1 MCKNKL
7 SGIKMIYRSNREEVK
22 RSKFPSFLTIDKLE
36 EVKSFHKT
44 MNNYKKTPLVNLNSL
59 AKELG
64 LRSILV
70 KDESKRGGLNSFKV
84 LGSSYAIA
92 KLICKR
98 LNLRLK
104 DVNFNYLKSEEV
116 KNKTGEITFVT
127 CSDGNHGRGVAW
139 TAREIGQKAVV
150 YLPKGT
156 ARRRVEA
163 IIELGAKAI
172 VTDLNYDDTVRYA
185 VKIAQENNWEI
196 VQDTAWEGYTEIPIW
211 IMQGYAAMAY
221 EALEQIEEM
230 GIKKPTHM
238 FIQAGVGAMAGA
250 VLGFCVNYFNGK
262 HPITTVI
269 EPVNAACMFRSA
281 EINDGKPHGVI
292 GGLETIMAGLAC
304 GEPILYGWEILRDFS
319 DAFSMCPDYVTA
331 RGMRILANP
340 LENDEKVISGESGA
354 VGTGFISLIMQRKE
368 LTEIKEKLALNQ
380 NSTVILFSTEGA
392 TDPVNYRSVVWD
404 GKYNIPY

>member
-1 MCKNKL
+1 MSKNKL
-7 SGIKMIYRSNREEVK
+7 SGIKIIYRNNRSEATK
-22 RSKFPSFLTIDKLE
+22 YNFPSFLTIDELE
-36 EVKSFHKT
+36 EVKNFHKT
-44 MNNYKKTPLVNLNSL
+44 INNYNKTPLVNLNNL
-59 AKELG
+59 ARELG
-64 LRSILV
+64 LRSLLV

-92 KLICKR
+92 KLICKK
-98 LNLRLK
+98 LDLRLK
-104 DVNFNYLKSEEV
+104 DVSFGYLKSEEV

-156 ARRRVEA
+156 AKKRVEA
-163 IIELGAKAI
+163 IAELDAKAI

-185 VKIAQENNWEI
+185 VKIAEENHWEI
-196 VQDTAWEGYTEIPIW
+196 VQDTAWDGYEEIPIW

-230 GIKKPTHM
+230 GIEKPTHI

-269 EPVNAACMFRSA
+269 EPVNAACMFKSA
-281 EINDGKPHGVI
+281 EIDDGKPYRVI
-292 GGLETIMAGLAC
+292 GELETIMAGLAC
-304 GEPILYGWEILRDFS
+304 GEPILYGWEILRDFA
-319 DAFSMCPDYVTA
+319 DAFSTCPDYVTA

-340 LENDEKVISGESGA
+340 LGNDEKIISGESGA
-354 VGTGFISLIMQRKE
+354 VGTGLISLIMQRKE
-368 LTEIKEKLALNQ
+368 LTKVRERLALNQ
-380 NSTVILFSTEGA
+380 NSTVLLFSTEGA
-392 TDPVNYRSVVWD
+392 TDPINYRSILWD
-404 GKYNIPY
+404 GKYSTPY